1 MKILSVIPFTKSPVH
16 EDLTYFTSRDVALG
30 NIVEITLRNKKM
42 LGLVVSI
49 EDASNSKG
57 EVKELDFN
65 LKKIIDVKEDS
76 IWRNEYIGAI
86 LSTSKYFISK
96 KNIAFNSLIP
106 KILTENYDSISNTVL
121 KNKREDKKNI
131 VSAGIRTEK
140 LLFQAELE
148 DRISFYKTLIRASFA
163 EKKSI
168 FIVLPTEHDV
178 NEFENIL
185 SKGIEQFI
193 FSFSSGK
200 SPKKILKQINTMV
213 EMEHPVLVLG
223 TAPYLSI
230 PRYDFGTI
238 ILEHESSN
246 AYKMQYTP
254 YFDLRVFVEIF
265 ASKINAKLILCD
277 TLLRFETIA
286 RKELDDWGDIA
297 PLSYRINQDCK
308 VEIME
313 RITERNKRKFSIF
326 TDENI
331 ESIKKAVDNNQNVV
345 IFSLRKG
352 LATMTIC
359 RDCNDIVM
367 CDKCSAPLVL
377 YLSRDGKKR
386 MFICNRCSGEKDPET
401 RCATCGSWNLFPHG
415 IGNDG
420 VYEEV
425 KKNFPK
431 TKIFKLDKEEVDS
444 AKGAER
450 IIDEFESNKGAILI
464 GTQMAL
470 FYLKEKVPLSI
481 IASFDSLWS
490 IPNFK
495 MGEKIIE
502 LIFSIISKTKEKLIV
517 ITKNIKDP
525 ALLAIEQ
532 ENLLSF
538 VRGELEDRKLLG
550 YPPYKRFIKITY
562 SGSKEDTA
570 TAKKYL
576 AETFQEYEID
586 IFSGFVAKQKDKYTT
601 NALIKLDPQKWSLPE
616 LSTSSSVD
624 ERLHTLLLGIQSP
637 FIVSIDPESLL

>member
-1 MKILSVIPFTKSPVH
+1 MKILSVIPFTKSPIH
-16 EDLTYFTSRDVALG
+16 EDLTYFTSKEVALG
-30 NIVEITLRNKKM
+30 NIVEITLRNKKI
-42 LGLVVSI
+42 LGLVTSI
-49 EDASNSKG
+49 DDVSNSKG
-57 EVKELDFN
+57 EVKEMDFN
-65 LKKIIDVKEDS
+65 LKKIIDVKQDS
-76 IWRNEYIGAI
+76 IFRTEYINAI
-86 LSTSKYFISK
+86 LSTNKYFISK
-96 KNIAFNSLIP
+96 KNTAFNALIP
-106 KILTENYDSISNTVL
+106 KILIENYDSISNTVL
-121 KNKREDKKNI
+121 KNKKEKKINI

-140 LLFQAELE
+140 LLFQADIE

-168 FIVLPTEHDV
+168 FIVLPTEHAV
-178 NEFENIL
+178 NEFEDIL
-185 SKGIEQFI
+185 SKGIEQFT

-200 SPKKILKQINTMV
+200 SSKKIIKQLSDLV

-223 TAPYLSI
+223 TAPYLSL

-238 ILEHESSN
+238 ILEHESGN
-246 AYKMQYTP
+246 GYKMQYTP
-254 YFDLRVFVEIF
+254 YFDLRIFVEIF
-265 ASKINAKLILCD
+265 ASLINAKLILCD

-286 RKELDDWGDIA
+286 RKELDDWGDVA

-308 VEIME
+308 IEIME
-313 RITERNKRKFSIF
+313 RTSERNKRKFSIF

-331 ESIKKAVDNNQNVV
+331 ESIKKAVNNNQNVF

-377 YLSRDGKKR
+377 YSSRDGKKR
-386 MFICNRCSGEKDPET
+386 MFICNRCSGEKDPDT
-401 RCATCGSWNLFPHG
+401 KCSTCGSWNLFPQG

-420 VYEEV
+420 VYEEI

-431 TKIFKLDKEEVDS
+431 SKIFKLDKEEVDG
-444 AKGAER
+444 AKGAEK
-450 IIDEFESNKGAILI
+450 IISEFEENKGAILI

-502 LIFSIISKTKEKLIV
+502 LIFSIISKTKEKLI
-517 ITKNIKDP
+517 ILTKNVKDP
-525 ALLAIEQ
+525 ALIAIEQ

-550 YPPYKRFIKITY
+550 YPPYKRFIKITF
-562 SGSKEDTA
+562 SGNKEDTM
-570 TAKKYL
+570 TAKTYL
-576 AETFQEYEID
+576 AETFKDYEID
-586 IFSGFVAKQKDKYTT
+586 IFSGFIAKQKDKYTT
-601 NALIKLDPQKWSLPE
+601 NALIKLNTKKWSLPE
-616 LSTSSSVD
+616 LSSNSSID
-624 ERLHTLLLGIQSP
+624 EHLYKLLSNIQSP
-637 FIVSIDPESLL
+637 FVVSIDPESLL